1 MSAPTAETAQRSSGI
16 FYGWWIVVIS
26 TLALLI
32 SNGLSIGGLPVF
44 YKPIQEDLLALGAVT
59 LETKDR
65 VTGLA
70 AGLTFLL
77 AGIFSLVIGLLV
89 QRFKIKT
96 LMAAGCVVL
105 GSGLL
110 LYSFAN
116 SPIFVYA
123 SHCLLGLSLGLVGV
137 MIQTVLISNWFRRK
151 RGLAMGIV
159 LTGTSFGGALIPALA
174 TPLISGY
181 GWRTAMQTLSL
192 LVWVALLPA
201 VLFLVRDRA
210 SDVGAG
216 FDGDAPIKNTF
227 GEKPALPGLTLGEAL
242 KTPTFWILSL
252 CAALI
257 FYPIFTIS
265 QQFNL
270 YLQNNIKVTP
280 EAASLAQS
288 VLFITSIG
296 GKFLFGWLCDKF
308 PTRTVIMVCCGVMFL
323 ATLML
328 LGFLTQNNILVFL
341 IPFGLGYGGT
351 FVVIQILAV
360 ESFGLKDIGKIL
372 GLITFIET
380 LGGFV
385 GSVLSGILAGMNK
398 GDYTL
403 AFYGVTVAAG
413 LAFLMTF
420 AVNYLSPKT
429 VTSES
434 LP

>member
-1 MSAPTAETAQRSSGI
+1 VNRENPPATAGGSDPNFMSAPTAETAQRSSGI

-174 TPLISGY
+174 TPLISSY

-192 LVWVALLPA
+192 AVWLILLPA
-201 VLFLVRDRA
+201 VLFFVRDRA

-216 FDGDAPIKNTF
+216 FDGDAPVANTF
-227 GEKPALPGLTLGEAL
+227 GEKPALTGLTLGEAL

-270 YLQNNIKVTP
+270 YLQNSYARNGESRAKRFVYHQHRRQVSFRLALRQIPDTHGHYGLLRRNVFSDSD
-280 EAASLAQS
+280 AARFLDAKQYSS
-288 VLFITSIG
+288 VFDTLRT
-296 GKFLFGWLCDKF
+296 WLRGNFCCDSNS
-308 PTRTVIMVCCGVMFL
+308 R
-323 ATLML
+323 
-328 LGFLTQNNILVFL
+328 
-341 IPFGLGYGGT
+341 
-351 FVVIQILAV
+351 
-360 ESFGLKDIGKIL
+360 S
-372 GLITFIET
+372 
-380 LGGFV
+380 
-385 GSVLSGILAGMNK
+385 
-398 GDYTL
+398 
-403 AFYGVTVAAG
+403 
-413 LAFLMTF
+413 
-420 AVNYLSPKT
+420 
-429 VTSES
+429 
-434 LP
+434 